1 MIYDRTEESVK
12 KAIEIRENKVK
23 SGQELSAEDIAILER
38 GFITIDTIS
47 RIEGKQDELKS
58 VFSEMGYYNVP
69 IVHKLWGEGGYF
81 LKSDLERIV
90 KNNKV
95 LKNAYYVFATTPTDA
110 TPRTYFEDLNKIEK
124 MLYDLER
131 MVDDMKSRF
140 KRCGTFNCGG

>member
-58 VFSEMGYYNVP
+58 VFSEMG
-69 IVHKLWGEGGYF
+69 
-81 LKSDLERIV
+81 
-90 KNNKV
+90 
-95 LKNAYYVFATTPTDA
+95 
-110 TPRTYFEDLNKIEK
+110 
-124 MLYDLER
+124 
-131 MVDDMKSRF
+131 
-140 KRCGTFNCGG
+140 